1 MDTHSTYGG
10 PRRRGERGNGQSL
23 EKIVDDKFPNLGK
36 EIDIQIQE
44 VQGLIKM
51 NPRRPTPR
59 HIIIKIA
66 EANDEEKI
74 LKASRVSILLHTRER
89 S

>member
-1 MDTHSTYGG
+1 MDTHSAYGG
-10 PRRRGERGNGQSL
+10 PRRRGERENGQSL
-23 EKIVDDKFPNLGK
+23 EKILDDNFPNLGK

-51 NPRRPTPR
+51 NPRRPIPR
-59 HIIIKIA
+59 HIIIKMI

-74 LKASRVSILLHTRER
+74 LKASRVNILLHTREH